1 MVSLFGESLSL
12 VLFLAGV
19 GLVILEAFAPGA
31 HFIVVGVAL
40 LVAGLVGLLFPAAA
54 TPLVLG
60 ALILATG
67 AGSYYVYRRFNLYG
81 GIEQGRT
88 KSSDDL
94 TGERGYV
101 IERVTPRSGRVKLE
115 SGGFDPTYAARTY
128 SGEIPQG
135 TEIIVVDPGGGNVVQ
150 VEPLEEMD
158 DIERELERGREP
170 DDQSRERAEE
180 QPE

>member
-1 MVSLFGESLSL
+1 MVSLFGQSLSL

-19 GLVILEAFAPGA
+19 GLCVLEAFAPGA

-60 ALILATG
+60 ILILATG
-67 AGSYYVYRRFNLYG
+67 AGSYYVYRRMNLYG
-81 GIEQGRT
+81 GTEQGKTR
-88 KSSDDL
+88 SSADL

-101 IERVTPRSGRVKLE
+101 MERTTPRSGRVKLA

-128 SGEIPQG
+128 SGEIPEG
-135 TEIIVVDPGGGNVVQ
+135 TEIIVVDPGGGNVVT
-150 VEPLEEMD
+150 VEPIEDVD
-158 DIERELERGREP
+158 DIDRELEQGRESETP
-170 DDQSRERAEE
+170 SRELTEE
-180 QPE
+180 